1 MKMRAMC
8 LLVASV
14 FVYLALPAHT
24 SAAQTLYGVTGA
36 GNAPSSLYTVDPVT
50 GSTVLIGATGF
61 SHVTGIDFDPTSGT
75 LYGVV
80 SDLFYSGTTLLLTI
94 DQRTG
99 AGTVIGSTANQI
111 PDITIGPD
119 GVIRGWTEGGTGD
132 DDPITIDKLTG
143 TVTVTASPL
152 GTSHTGVATQ
162 DAGHLYVKPSRNL
175 YSVDVVSGAFVFL
188 WTFPD
193 SMDNILE
200 NEVGGTLISGE
211 RDKTGTQLYRLDPTT
226 GSQTSLGHSDQQLSA
241 LAFSTATPIGAPVL
255 SPFML
260 VILVFGVVLT
270 GVFTLRRRQLPG

>member
-1 MKMRAMC
+1 MKMRAMR

-36 GNAPSSLYTVDPVT
+36 GDAPSSLYTVDPVT

-80 SDLFYSGTTLLLTI
+80 SGGDLLLII
-94 DQRTG
+94 DKMTG
-99 AGTVIGSTANQI
+99 VGTVVGNTTVDQI

-119 GVIRGWTEGGTGD
+119 GVIRGWTED
-132 DDPITIDKLTG
+132 SDDPITIDKLTG
-143 TVTVTASPL
+143 TVTVTASSL

-162 DAGHLYVKPSRNL
+162 DAGHLYVKPGSDL
-175 YSVDVVSGAFVFL
+175 YSVDVASGAFVFL

-211 RDKTGTQLYRLDPTT
+211 RDKTGTQLYRLDPAT
-226 GSQTSLGHSDQQLSA
+226 GSQTALGHSDQELSA
-241 LAFSTATPIGAPVL
+241 LAFGTAPLVGAPVL

-260 VILVFGVVLT
+260 VMLVLGVVLT